1 MIEKSNDEMREKNN
15 NLLIQKDLLEND
27 TINLK
32 AAVENEK
39 NSNTLLASRVNE
51 LESNIYEIS

>member
-1 MIEKSNDEMREKNN
+1 MREKNN